1 MELGRQ
7 VLSCKVQM
15 AAQQMYPSRRAHLG
29 STQSRCAII
38 SSLARGLKVSRPRPR
53 ASRAGRAWGGINWAF
68 ISGAIES
75 STKKKKTVLV
85 NGVHSVHNRRAIYH
99 VVRSRKE
106 QGDPWRGC
114 CGDGNPVVGCWGHE
128 AHRRRG
134 DTSPPRQTTVVS
146 ECIPEGQR

>member
-1 MELGRQ
+1 M
-7 VLSCKVQM
+7 
-15 AAQQMYPSRRAHLG
+15 
-29 STQSRCAII
+29 QSADGGTTDV
-38 SSLARGLKVSRPRPR
+38 SLAEGALGFNSVEVCNHLLLGKGFEGIKAEATSFEGR
-53 ASRAGRAWGGINWAF
+53 ASVGRNQLGVHFGGNRKF
-68 ISGAIES
+68 YQG
-75 STKKKKTVLV
+75 KKTVLV